1 MKKIT
6 LILFALIFISIS
18 SCKKDE
24 TNTPTE
30 LIIASY
36 PTSIGSE
43 WKYKRTSTY
52 VINDTNSLHTGI
64 VEAVLRIVTIEKD
77 STINGINVV
86 KYTTTSSDGA
96 SASFKRQT
104 WQGIYT
110 HAYFG
115 VSDADLYLLPNSNNS
130 TK

>member
-1 MKKIT
+1 MKKLL
-6 LILFALIFISIS
+6 LILLCLPMIFS

-30 LIIASY
+30 LIIDSY

-43 WKYKRTSTY
+43 WKYKKTITLVNDSNWT
-52 VINDTNSLHTGI
+52 INESR
-64 VEAVLRIVTIEKD
+64 VVTIEKD
-77 STINGINVV
+77 SIINGINVV
-86 KYTTTSSDGA
+86 KYTTTSSAGA

-115 VSDADLYLLPNSNNS
+115 VSDADLYFLPNLNNS

>member
-6 LILFALIFISIS
+6 LILFTLIFISIS

-24 TNTPTE
+24 TNTPSG
-30 LIIASY
+30 LIINSY
-36 PTSIGSE
+36 PTTIGSE
-43 WKYKRTSTY
+43 WKYKRTFTY
-52 VINDTNSLHTGI
+52 VSNDTNQITNIG
-64 VEAVLRIVTIEKD
+64 EFTELRIVTIEKD

-86 KYTTTSSDGA
+86 KYTTTSSDGS

-115 VSDADLYLLPNSNNS
+115 VSDADLYFLPNSNNS

>member
-24 TNTPTE
+24 ANTPTG
-30 LIIASY
+30 LIINSY
-36 PTSIGSE
+36 PTAIGSE
-43 WKYKRTSTY
+43 WKYKRTLTHVS
-52 VINDTNSLHTGI
+52 NDTSFILNESRVVI
-64 VEAVLRIVTIEKD
+64 IEKD
-77 STINGINVV
+77 STINGIDVV
-86 KYTTTSSDGA
+86 KYTTTSIEYPEA
-96 SASFKRQT
+96 YSASFKKQS

-110 HAYFG
+110 HAYIG
-115 VSDADLYLLPNSNNS
+115 TLDASIFITDSNNF

>member
-1 MKKIT
+1 M
-6 LILFALIFISIS
+6 IFS

-30 LIIASY
+30 LIIDSY

-43 WKYKRTSTY
+43 WRYKKTITHI
-52 VINDTNSLHTGI
+52 VNNDTSLFNESR
-64 VEAVLRIVTIEKD
+64 VVTIEKD
-77 STINGINVV
+77 STINGIDVV
-86 KYTTTSSDGA
+86 KYTTIGSEISGS

-104 WQGIYT
+104 SQGIYT

-115 VSDADLYLLPNSNNS
+115 VSDVDLYFKNSNSS